1 MADPASPQPAAAPG
15 VATAAPP
22 ELLVVGRLVGA
33 QGLGGELR
41 VLPLSD
47 FPERFTRRGPR
58 WLQAKGRPAQP
69 VELRSGR
76 QLPGRELFVVR
87 IAGIDSRDAA
97 EALVGH
103 ELLVPAADRPPLEP
117 GEFHLLDL
125 VGLEVRLLA
134 GGRPPGVIG
143 APAGASAGSEAHKGE
158 QAENSGTA
166 NLDPEGGADAV
177 IGRVLDLI
185 HAGNDLLEV
194 ELCAATPGGAGRRL
208 LIPFV
213 EAIVPVV
220 NLAEGWIGIT
230 PPPGLLEL

>member
-1 MADPASPQPAAAPG
+1 MAEPASPQPAAAPG

-58 WLQAKGRPAQP
+58 WLQAKGRSAQP

-76 QLPGRELFVVR
+76 QLPGKELFVVR
-87 IAGIDSRDAA
+87 ITGIDSREAA

-103 ELLVPAADRPPLEP
+103 ELLVPAADRPPLEE

-134 GGRPPGVIG
+134 G
-143 APAGASAGSEAHKGE
+143 AQHGSTDSVA
-158 QAENSGTA
+158 T
-166 NLDPEGGADAV
+166 EGGADMV

-194 ELCAATPGGAGRRL
+194 ELTAAAPGGGGRRL